1 MHATQ
6 TRNRLSGL
14 SHVVLHSSVNTMDEK
29 PKIEILDMQDT
40 KVDVQAMVDE
50 TVRRV
55 REQSDKCV

>member
-1 MHATQ
+1 
-6 TRNRLSGL
+6 
-14 SHVVLHSSVNTMDEK
+14 MDEK